1 MLGSDGP
8 EYFTLF
14 VSARVLLIYMKTRV
28 GMENSK
34 VDVET
39 PVVGFEEMAIPG
51 WVGAGVCIGF
61 QDIMWPEGH
70 KHQMQEV
77 KTEKQAVN

>member
-1 MLGSDGP
+1 
-8 EYFTLF
+8 
-14 VSARVLLIYMKTRV
+14 
-28 GMENSK
+28 MENSK
-34 VDVET
+34 VDVEK